1 MNIDDNWLG
10 LASKVCTVSGAG
22 GGIGRAIASA
32 LARQGA
38 RVAILDRNRISAD
51 ETAEMI
57 EKEGG
62 EAVAVEADISDQGSI
77 AGAISEIESK
87 LGKSSV
93 LVNNAALVRNGA
105 LADLSLADWNAV
117 INVNLTG
124 FFLMSQ
130 AFGARM
136 REFGGGSIVHVA
148 SLSGSL
154 PQPTSGAYSVS
165 KAGVLMLSRNL
176 ALEWGQYGIRSN
188 VVSPAMVVT
197 PMTEMIYQDPDIRA
211 RREGVVPLRRI
222 GLPDDTANAVCFLA
236 SERSGYVSAQE
247 IIVDG
252 GWSSGMLAMV
262 PRPGFDQP
270 KKD

>member
-1 MNIDDNWLG
+1 MKTDSNWLG
-10 LASKVCTVSGAG
+10 LESKVCTVSGAG

-32 LARQGA
+32 LAGQGA
-38 RVAILDRNRISAD
+38 RVAILDRNRESAEQTVEIIKAD
-51 ETAEMI
+51 
-57 EKEGG
+57 GG
-62 EAVAVEADISDQGSI
+62 EAIAVEADISDPASI
-77 AGAISEIESK
+77 SGAIAQIERE
-87 LGKSSV
+87 LGTSTA

-105 LADLSLADWNAV
+105 LADLSVEDWKTV
-117 INVNLTG
+117 IDVNLTG

-136 REFGGGSIVHVA
+136 RESGGGSIVHVS
-148 SLSGSL
+148 SLAGSM

-176 ALEWGQYGIRSN
+176 ALEWGQFGIRSN
-188 VVSPAMVVT
+188 VVSPAMVIT
-197 PMTEMIYQDPDIRA
+197 PMTEMIYKDPDIRA

-236 SERSGYVSAQE
+236 SDRAGYVSAQE
-247 IIVDG
+247 IVVDG

-270 KKD
+270 KKA